1 MTTATHLKRWLST
14 VTLAASAVVS
24 APALAAPVLV
34 GGATLNATDDLTV
47 IQDGAQVFQF
57 LDVSVTAGMSVATA
71 LATYD
76 AAGFHW
82 ATGADV
88 ARLYGA
94 FGITYQSIPTTYVI
108 LSASIADTA
117 NLVSYIGTT
126 LGDAALA
133 WIDDNTASFYHTYSC
148 MGPTT
153 CMPNAFVEN
162 TSSFWPSNPEIGV
175 YLVRAQSNIVP
186 EPGTLML
193 LGLVALGVATT
204 RRFTQPRSTR
214 H

>member
-1 MTTATHLKRWLST
+1 MTTATHLKRWLSM
-14 VTLAASAVVS
+14 VTLAASSVVS
-24 APALAAPVLV
+24 TPAFAAPVLI

-57 LDVSVTAGMSVATA
+57 LDVSITAGMSVATA
-71 LATYD
+71 LATFG

-108 LSASIADTA
+108 LSASISDTA

-133 WIDDNTASFYHTYSC
+133 WIDDNTFSFYHTYSC

-153 CMPNAFVEN
+153 CTPNAFVEN
-162 TSSFWPSNPEIGV
+162 TTSFWPSNAEFGV
-175 YLVRAQSNIVP
+175 YLVRSQPNMVP
-186 EPGTLML
+186 EPGTMVLFGL
-193 LGLVALGVATT
+193 AILGAIRAKNSTVA
-204 RRFTQPRSTR
+204 RSA
-214 H
+214 